1 MPELPEVETTRR
13 ALVPLLIGCRIKKVI
28 VRQEKLRWPVPKELI
43 TTTEGSLIQ
52 NVERRAKY
60 LLIRLKPKKTI
71 LFHLGMSG
79 RLCVIPNTIQAAK
92 HDHIDINFDNNQ
104 VLRFTDPRRFG
115 SCLIFSTCDFQHPLL
130 DRLVPEP
137 LGQGFTDLYLYKSIK
152 GRKAS
157 IKSLLMNSQIVS
169 GLGNI
174 YVNEVL
180 FKAGVRPRKPAG
192 RISKKQCT
200 LIVSAVFS
208 ILNDALIAGG
218 TSLRDFRNPKGEYG
232 YFKQNLSVYGR
243 EGKSCPKCNEIIITE
258 RIGQRSTFFCKTCQT

>member
-13 ALVPLLIGCRIKKVI
+13 ALVPLLIGYRIKKVI

-43 TTTEGSLIQ
+43 KTTEGSLIQ

-60 LLIRLKPKKTI
+60 LLIRLKPTKTI

-79 RLCVIPNTIQAAK
+79 RLCVIPNIIQAAK
-92 HDHIDINFDNNQ
+92 HDHIDIKLDNNQ

-115 SCLIFSTCDFQHPLL
+115 SCLIFNTHDLQHPLL
-130 DRLVPEP
+130 DSLGPEP
-137 LGQGFTDLYLYKSIK
+137 LGQSFTDSYLYKSIK

-174 YVNEVL
+174 YANEVL
-180 FKAGVRPRKPAG
+180 FKVGISPQKAGGK
-192 RISKKQCT
+192 ISKKQCT
-200 LIVSAVFS
+200 LIINAVFR

-218 TSLRDFRNPKGEYG
+218 TSLRDFRNPRGEYG
-232 YFKQNLSVYGR
+232 YFKQKLSVYGR
-243 EGKSCPKCNEIIITE
+243 EGKPCPQCNEIILTE
-258 RIGQRSTFFCKTCQT
+258 RIGQRSTYFCRTCQT

>member
-13 ALVPLLIGCRIKKVI
+13 ALVPLLIGRRITKVI

-43 TTTEGSLIQ
+43 ITTQGSLIQ

-60 LLIRLKPKKTI
+60 LLFRIEPTKTI

-79 RLCVIPNTIQAAK
+79 RLCVIPSATRAEK
-92 HDHIDINFDNNQ
+92 HDHIDIILDNNQ

-115 SCLIFSTCDFQHPLL
+115 SCLFFNNHDFQHPLL
-130 DRLVPEP
+130 DNLGPEP
-137 LGQGFTDLYLYKSIK
+137 LGQGFTDSYLYKSIR

-180 FKAGVRPRKPAG
+180 FKAGIRPLKSAEK
-192 RISKKQCT
+192 ISKKQCT
-200 LIVSAVFS
+200 LIVGAILS
-208 ILNDALIAGG
+208 ILNSALVAGG

-232 YFKQNLSVYGR
+232 YFKQKLSVYGR
-243 EGKSCPKCNEIIITE
+243 QGKSCPMCNELIITE
-258 RIGQRSTFFCKTCQT
+258 RIGQRSTFYCKTCQT